1 MGSLGASPQYIRS
14 VGGEIVSSVVTD
26 TTAMRIENLKR
37 VSRPMMH
44 WHFRQPQL
52 ALFWFRKGCERLR
65 ATIDGRCVDH
75 IFTGKTNLAIFPAL
89 SEIQGEWNVG
99 PALDYT
105 VVFLDRAF
113 VINRL
118 SQDIDQP
125 VIAFGNGL
133 LTQGLAELCREAIAP
148 DNVFDLYAEGWGSQA
163 LAHIARAARL
173 ATPRAN
179 IRRGGLPGRSVRR
192 LEEYVRANLAQPI
205 SICDLS
211 EIAGLSKRHFLRA
224 FQETVGLTPHRYIV
238 GLRIEEAKRRLTETN
253 DSVTSVAL
261 ASGFSHSQHFSTSFR
276 AATGMTPSAFRRRQ
290 LL

>member
-1 MGSLGASPQYIRS
+1 MGSFGANSQYIRS
-14 VGGEIVSSVVTD
+14 VGGEIVSSVITD
-26 TTAMRIENLKR
+26 TVTMRIENLKR

-65 ATIDGRCVDH
+65 ATIDGQTVDH
-75 IFTGKTNLAIFPAL
+75 VFTGKMNLAIFPAL

-99 PALDYT
+99 PTLDYT
-105 VVFLDRAF
+105 VVFLDPGF
-113 VINRL
+113 VVNRL
-118 SQDIDQP
+118 SQDIEKP
-125 VIAFGNGL
+125 VIAFGNDR
-133 LTQGLAELCREAIAP
+133 LTHGLAELCREAIAP

-163 LAHIARAARL
+163 LAHVARAARL
-173 ATPRAN
+173 ASPRAN
-179 IRRGGLPGRSVRR
+179 IRRGGLSGRSVRR

-205 SICDLS
+205 SIEDLS
-211 EIAGLSKRHFLRA
+211 KVVGLSKRHFLRA

-253 DSVTSVAL
+253 DNVTSVAL

-276 AATGMTPSAFRRRQ
+276 AATGMAPSDFRRRQ
-290 LL
+290 LT